1 MIKDTTRGMIGL
13 KKMITSVQNEQ
24 IKRLKKLHQRKGRTQ
39 TGTFIIEGEHLIEE
53 AHAANWDIQTVVLR
67 EEIEAPQYIPNAH
80 VIRVSEHVFASI
92 AQTNSPQGIL
102 AVVAMK
108 KDTFRP
114 RSLTLM
120 IDAVQDPGNIGTM
133 IRTADAAGFDAVI
146 VGKGSVDIYNDKVVR
161 ATQGSIFHIDVIQ
174 MDIAVAIEWL
184 RANETKVIATALK
197 GAVDSTKMAV
207 QENMALIVGNEGA
220 GVDQSFIDASDQIVK
235 IPIYGQAESLNVS
248 IAASILMYDMKRKI
262 ATL

>member
-1 MIKDTTRGMIGL
+1 MIKDTNRGMIGL

-24 IKRLKKLHQRKGRTQ
+24 IKRMKQLHQRKGRTQ

-53 AHAANWDIQTVVLR
+53 AHAANWDIHTVVVR
-67 EEIEAPQYIPNAH
+67 EDIAAPYYILDTH
-80 VIRVSEHVFASI
+80 IIRVSEHVFASI
-92 AQTNSPQGIL
+92 AQTNNPQGIL

-146 VGKGSVDIYNDKVVR
+146 VGKGSVDIYNDKVIR

-174 MDIAVAIEWL
+174 MNIADAIEML
-184 RANETKVIATALK
+184 RENHTKVIATALE
-197 GAVDSTKMAV
+197 GAVDYTEMDV
-207 QENMALIVGNEGA
+207 HENMALIVGNEGS
-220 GVDQSFIDASDQIVK
+220 GVEQSFIDASDQIVK